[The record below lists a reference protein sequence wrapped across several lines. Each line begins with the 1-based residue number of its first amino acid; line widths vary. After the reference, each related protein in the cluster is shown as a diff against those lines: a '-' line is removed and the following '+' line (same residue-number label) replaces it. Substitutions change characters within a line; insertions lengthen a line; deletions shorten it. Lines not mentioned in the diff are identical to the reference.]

1 MIKKTVYLLSVVLVI
16 SLLYNYKACTSTATK
31 ADTVTIERTDTM
43 YITKTDTLPYVK
55 KETVTHYIKVPVP
68 KDSIIHDT
76 INAEVVQ
83 RTYTNDSLYVAYVSG
98 IRYNDYP
105 RLDSISVMQRTIVLE
120 KERIVTTK
128 LPRRF
133 RIGLQ
138 AGAGFGVFSRKPDV
152 YIGVGGQI
160 SF

>member
-1 MIKKTVYLLSVVLVI
+1 MKKAVYLLSVMLAI
-16 SLLYNYKACTSTATK
+16 SLLYNYKACTSTAN
-31 ADTVTIERTDTM
+31 TVTIERTDTM
-43 YITKTDTLPYVK
+43 YITKNDTLPYIK
-55 KETVTHYIKVPVP
+55 KETVTHYIKVPVS

-105 RLDSISVMQRTIVLE
+105 RLDSISIMQRTILLE
-120 KERIVTTK
+120 KERIVNVE
-128 LPRRF
+128 PPWRF
-133 RIGLQ
+133 RVGLQ

>member
-1 MIKKTVYLLSVVLVI
+1 MKKAMYLLSVVLAI

-31 ADTVTIERTDTM
+31 ADTVTVERTDTM
-43 YITKTDTLPYVK
+43 YIARTDTLPYIK

-105 RLDSISVMQRTIVLE
+105 RLDSISITQRIILRKVERTIPVAE
-120 KERIVTTK
+120 T
-128 LPRRF
+128 RRF

-138 AGAGFGVFSRKPDV
+138 AGAGFGVFSRKPDI

>member
-1 MIKKTVYLLSVVLVI
+1 MKKAVYILSVVLAI
-16 SLLYNYKACTSTATK
+16 SLLYNYKACTSTAN
-31 ADTVTIERTDTM
+31 TVTIERTDTM
-43 YITKTDTLPYVK
+43 YITKTDTLPYIK

-105 RLDSISVMQRTIVLE
+105 RLDSISVTQHTILREVERTIPVAE
-120 KERIVTTK
+120 
-128 LPRRF
+128 PRRF

-138 AGAGFGVFSRKPDV
+138 VGAGFGVFSQKPDI
-152 YIGVGGQI
+152 YIGIGGQI

>member
-1 MIKKTVYLLSVVLVI
+1 MKKAVYLLSVVLVI
-16 SLLYNYKACTSTATK
+16 SLLYNYKACTSTTTK

-43 YITKTDTLPYVK
+43 YITKTDTLPYIK
-55 KETVTHYIKVPVP
+55 KEIVTHYIKVPVP

-76 INAEVVQ
+76 IDAEVVQ

-105 RLDSISVMQRTIVLE
+105 RLDSISVMQRTILLE

-133 RIGLQ
+133 RMGLQ
-138 AGAGFGVFSRKPDV
+138 AGAGFGVFSQKPDV
-152 YIGVGGQI
+152 YIGIGGQI

>member
-1 MIKKTVYLLSVVLVI
+1 MKKAAYLLSVILAV
-16 SLLYNYKACTSTATK
+16 SLLYNYKACTGTANK
-31 ADTVTIERTDTM
+31 ANTVTIERTDTM
-43 YITKTDTLPYVK
+43 YITKNDTLPYIK

-76 INAEVVQ
+76 IDAEVVQ

-105 RLDSISVMQRTIVLE
+105 RLDSISVTQRTILLE
-120 KERIVTTK
+120 KERIVTTEP
-128 LPRRF
+128 PRRL

-138 AGAGFGVFSRKPDV
+138 VGAGFGVFSQKPDL
-152 YIGVGGQI
+152 YIGIGGQ
-160 SF
+160 FNF